1 MPCGVFRRAAVTY
14 APRRWHNDILN
25 KTAARLGQPPESPAC
40 ADRAVLSGAASLA
53 PADAPAELPPGDGQ
67 TDIRKAAPPRE
78 KAAHHRHDDHVRD
91 AAAADH
97 RPYRPVFGKLFERP
111 LFAGQ
116 RDLLHRAAAALGGG
130 RPRRHVRAEPHRLP
144 RLRHGGK
151 SGHRH
156 QRCAADP
163 GSYPGRRH
171 HDQGRDTLA
180 VRLSAVRA
188 CEGYHH
194 HRVLRVGLDQ
204 VQGYAALEKTRLSV
218 RPAAVHLCRPAL

>member
-1 MPCGVFRRAAVTY
+1 MTSSTRQPRGARAAAGESGLRRPGSPIRRRVPRASRCPGRATDRRRPKRTSEKPRRRA
-14 APRRWHNDILN
+14 
-25 KTAARLGQPPESPAC
+25 
-40 ADRAVLSGAASLA
+40 
-53 PADAPAELPPGDGQ
+53 
-67 TDIRKAAPPRE
+67 RKP
-78 KAAHHRHDDHVRD
+78 AHHRHDDHVRD

-156 QRCAADP
+156 QRCAADS

-180 VRLSAVRA
+180 VRLSSRPS
-188 CEGYHH
+188 
-194 HRVLRVGLDQ
+194 LRRIPSSSRSPRGPRP
-204 VQGYAALEKTRLSV
+204 GTRICST
-218 RPAAVHLCRPAL
+218 